1 MKKIFLIALV
11 ALIFAGCE
19 QATIDVPENPAV
31 AETPTPDTP
40 TPDTPAPDPDTPDA
54 PPVAKPYYVK
64 NSKWEDVDISRIPAS
79 AARSARAAEPSVDEA
94 LKIIAEYNAA
104 NNDDQLHL
112 YTENVPIKEAPT
124 VDVYIVNEGDYVV
137 LAEYLGLDRA
147 DFVARRADFAI
158 DERGFG
164 GILFVDKIPPV
175 PIIPPDLRT
184 PHEKYHIQMVNK
196 YNKIVV
202 YNGFRY
208 EESCE
213 ETWASFNGTGPSIGY
228 PTVDD
233 YFSSR
238 VSAYEM
244 DIRCVGLVPEDAPWR
259 VVSGQIYTEPP
270 AATE

>member
-19 QATIDVPENPAV
+19 QATIDVPENPV
-31 AETPTPDTP
+31 TVETPTPA
-40 TPDTPAPDPDTPDA
+40 PDTEEPDA
-54 PPVAKPYYVK
+54 PPVEKPYYVK
-64 NSKWEDVDISRIPAS
+64 NSKWEDVDISAFSPSCAS
-79 AARSARAAEPSVDEA
+79 RAARAASPSVDEA
-94 LKIIAEYNAA
+94 LEIIAAYNAET
-104 NNDDQLHL
+104 NDDQLHL

-137 LAEYLGLDRA
+137 LIQWLGLDRA
-147 DFVARRADFAI
+147 DFVARRSDFAA

-175 PIIPPDLRT
+175 PVIPPDLRT

-196 YNKIVV
+196 YDKIVV

-213 ETWASFNGTGPSIGY
+213 ETWESFNGTGPDLGY

-233 YFSSR
+233 YFASR
-238 VSAYEM
+238 VSGYEM

-259 VVSGQIYTEPP
+259 VVSGQIYTEP
-270 AATE
+270 AAAVE

>member
-1 MKKIFLIALV
+1 MKKIFLIALL
-11 ALIFAGCE
+11 ALFFVGCE
-19 QATIDVPENPAV
+19 QATIDVPETPAV
-31 AETPTPDTP
+31 ETPEPDV
-40 TPDTPAPDPDTPDA
+40 PDPMKKFF
-54 PPVAKPYYVK
+54 VY
-64 NSKWEDVDISRIPAS
+64 NSVWDIVDSGELITTSRAVTGEIPAS
-79 AARSARAAEPSVDEA
+79 ILAFVES
-94 LKIIAEYNAA
+94 YNAE
-104 NNDDQLHL
+104 NNDDQLTIE
-112 YTENVPIKEAPT
+112 TEEIPIEESPT

-196 YNKIVV
+196 YDKIVV

-213 ETWASFNGTGPSIGY
+213 ETWASFNGTGPDLGY

-233 YFSSR
+233 YFASR
-238 VSAYEM
+238 VSGYEM

-259 VVSGQIYTEPP
+259 VVSGQIYTEP
-270 AATE
+270 TE